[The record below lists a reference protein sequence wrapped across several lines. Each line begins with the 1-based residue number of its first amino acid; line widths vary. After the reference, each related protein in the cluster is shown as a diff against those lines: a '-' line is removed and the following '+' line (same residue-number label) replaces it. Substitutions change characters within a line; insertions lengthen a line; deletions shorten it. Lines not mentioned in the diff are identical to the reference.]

1 MKFVEWLSQLLN
13 IVTGGD
19 PDESFSARSYRQ
31 NHSRVAKIDRALRW
45 IEDDHCMRSYFRTR
59 ERQLKRYGVKP

>member
-13 IVTGGD
+13 MCTGGD
-19 PDESFSARSYRQ
+19 PDESFSARSFRQ
-31 NHSRVAKIDRALRW
+31 GTKWVPRIDRVLHL
-45 IEDDHCMRSYFRTR
+45 IEKDHCMMTYFRTR

>member
-13 IVTGGD
+13 IITGGA

-31 NHSRVAKIDRALRW
+31 GSKWEKRIDRVLHL
-45 IEDDHCMRSYFRTR
+45 IEKDHCRMTYFRTR
-59 ERQLKRYGVKP
+59 DRQLRRYGVKP